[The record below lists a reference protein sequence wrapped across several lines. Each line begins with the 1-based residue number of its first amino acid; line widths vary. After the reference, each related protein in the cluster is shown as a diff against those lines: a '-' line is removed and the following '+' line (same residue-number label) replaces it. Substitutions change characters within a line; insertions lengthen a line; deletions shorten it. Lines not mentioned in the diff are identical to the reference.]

1 MLSKERL
8 DHLWQSGFCKTL
20 IERVRYTEEGE
31 QGRPTRLQLTDDH
44 LKEGCEH
51 CNNANAMRDIEMRT
65 ATVLGG
71 EGLELFNRGGN
82 LRTLPGFDA
91 AFRQVFGTGVQCGRV
106 KPGLVE
112 WISKMVMSRA
122 GKPYPYTEEND
133 ATKAN

>member
-20 IERVRYTEEGE
+20 IERVRYTEEGP
-31 QGRPTRLQLTDDH
+31 GGAPVRLQLTEDH

-51 CNNANAMRDIEMRT
+51 CTNANAMRDIEMRT
-65 ATVLGG
+65 ATAMGPKAVT
-71 EGLELFNRGGN
+71 LFNQGGN
-82 LRTLPGFDA
+82 LRTLPGFDQ
-91 AFRQVFGTGVQCGRV
+91 AFREVFGTGVRCGRV
-106 KPGLVE
+106 KPGLVA

-122 GKPYPYTEEND
+122 GRPYPYAEEND